1 MSTLRQA
8 SDRMQLARIRTRLQQ
23 ILIFEIAVLLANLC
37 GVFAMIGATYAMA
50 TLDGFTG
57 VNLYFGYLS
66 DGSIVAALVAIEVL
80 TLVVAVRTWRMLQA
94 ANTGDL
100 PALKKL
106 SSAGWAVIAIFSS
119 YIATGIVLRR
129 INEMTRTLDVEAR

>member
-1 MSTLRQA
+1 MSAVTQA
-8 SDRMQLARIRTRLQQ
+8 SDRTQLALIRTRLQQ
-23 ILIFEIAVLLANLC
+23 ILIFEIAVLLANLY

-80 TLVVAVRTWRMLQA
+80 TVVVAVRTWRMLQA
-94 ANTGDL
+94 ANTGDI

-119 YIATGIVLRR
+119 YIATGIALQR
-129 INEMTRTLDVEAR
+129 INEMIRTLDVEVR